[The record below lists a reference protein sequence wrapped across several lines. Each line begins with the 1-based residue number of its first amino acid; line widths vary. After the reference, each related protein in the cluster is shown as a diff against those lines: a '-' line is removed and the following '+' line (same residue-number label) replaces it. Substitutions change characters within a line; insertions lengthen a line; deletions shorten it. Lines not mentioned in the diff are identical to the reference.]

1 MTFWAINI
9 LCILAVV
16 GCLHSTWKKRIS
28 SCIEVKIL
36 TDSFVSL
43 HALLFR
49 HRIEIIVDAHFMLN
63 NKLRNKFLLGH
74 VGIIRVLQ
82 KLVHSSGVSILDTHL
97 TDTVFICWN
106 AQNIYSPKVVFTC
119 RFLSLVT
126 TLYKKQ
132 MDWIGLSSVLRPR
145 QHSIGYI
152 WDGI

>member
-1 MTFWAINI
+1 MAFWAINI

-36 TDSFVSL
+36 TNSFVPL

-49 HRIEIIVDAHFMLN
+49 LRIEIIVDAHFMLN

-97 TDTVFICWN
+97 THTVFIC
-106 AQNIYSPKVVFTC
+106 
-119 RFLSLVT
+119 
-126 TLYKKQ
+126 
-132 MDWIGLSSVLRPR
+132 
-145 QHSIGYI
+145 
-152 WDGI
+152 